1 MGMMRWVEDSWTLGD
16 KVRMQCEMCGKGR
29 GGRRKGEGKE
39 KEGGEGERGK
49 GKEGGRWEEE
59 GERGKRKGRGE
70 GGREM
75 GDGRKKGRGEGG
87 RQAYKCL
94 PDVFSFSSRSVRE
107 SRYFLSAF

>member
-59 GERGKRKGRGE
+59 GERGRRKTSLQMFTRRLFLFLAFCE
-70 GGREM
+70 RV
-75 GDGRKKGRGEGG
+75 
-87 RQAYKCL
+87 AL
-94 PDVFSFSSRSVRE
+94 FFISF
-107 SRYFLSAF
+107 LK